1 ARRPWRL
8 AASGGL
14 PWAGLQLRLM
24 TLRVG
29 VAISALFYLGKG
41 GTTPEHVAVI
51 KKALSPEDLSKLV
64 ACRMPKWMRAAL
76 ETT

>member
-1 ARRPWRL
+1 
-8 AASGGL
+8 
-14 PWAGLQLRLM
+14 M